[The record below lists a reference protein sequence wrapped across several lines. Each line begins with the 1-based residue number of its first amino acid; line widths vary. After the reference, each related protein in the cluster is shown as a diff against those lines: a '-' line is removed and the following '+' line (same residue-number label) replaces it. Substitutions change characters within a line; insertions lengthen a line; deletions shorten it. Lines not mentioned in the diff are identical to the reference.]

1 VGDRDKIIGRW
12 ALILHAVDDQIC
24 LFDLAKAMHDSI
36 KDSELVPVDKPGCG
50 FYYEAK
56 EKVNAELMWAYRVY

>member
-1 VGDRDKIIGRW
+1 
-12 ALILHAVDDQIC
+12 VDDRIC

-36 KDSELVPVDKPGCG
+36 KDSELVLFEKPGHG

-56 EKVNAELMWAYRVY
+56 EKVNAELMRVIS

>member
-1 VGDRDKIIGRW
+1 
-12 ALILHAVDDQIC
+12 VDYHIC

-56 EKVNAELMWAYRVY
+56 EKVNADLCELMRFIS